1 MEQRRRKKK
10 KFDIFFDLMILS
22 DKETVITHNIFRKRM
37 GFPQNLKNKFQ
48 KIVA

>member
-22 DKETVITHNIFRKRM
+22 DKETVITHNIY
-37 GFPQNLKNKFQ
+37 
-48 KIVA
+48 I